1 VIVAEGA
8 GGEPP
13 VSTGGAFQEGA
24 AYRIGHQI
32 ANITGFETRIIV
44 LGHIQRG
51 GAPSVRD
58 RILATMFGAKA
69 VDLLLAGEDN
79 AVVGMCANQ
88 VRAIPFDEALAM
100 KRPINMD
107 YYELANILSN
117 L

>member
-1 VIVAEGA
+1 M
-8 GGEPP
+8 
-13 VSTGGAFQEGA
+13 
-24 AYRIGHQI
+24 
-32 ANITGFETRIIV
+32 
-44 LGHIQRG
+44 
-51 GAPSVRD
+51 RD